1 MTTNVVK
8 HSLEKQIQKL
18 NHQDDLNRLAK
29 KKNDKELDD
38 CCDTCKMYIGVILTC
53 CVFLYLVILIV
64 VTLLIR
70 FSK

>member
-1 MTTNVVK
+1 MTYIAVK
-8 HSLEKQIQKL
+8 PSLEKQIQKL
-18 NHQDDLNRLAK
+18 NDQDDLNRLAK
-29 KKNDKELDD
+29 NRNDKELDD

-53 CVFLYLVILIV
+53 CVFLYLVLLIV